1 MAAFDK
7 NVCALVVMHLFSF
20 FLTVLCELF
29 HKSATVSLRSAL
41 FVTPRILLF
50 TPNALSLNSIGGN
63 ENQHFVDGLALRGRA
78 LQVRFF
84 FTDSEKER
92 GRQMNDGSITLH
104 IVNVKSLQGSI
115 NHLNP

>member
-1 MAAFDK
+1 MV
-7 NVCALVVMHLFSF
+7 N
-20 FLTVLCELF
+20 
-29 HKSATVSLRSAL
+29 LRSAL

-50 TPNALSLNSIGGN
+50 TPNALSLNSTGGN

-78 LQVRFF
+78 LQVSFF

>member
-7 NVCALVVMHLFSF
+7 NVCALVVMHLFF

-50 TPNALSLNSIGGN
+50 TPNALSLNSTGGN

-78 LQVRFF
+78 LQVSFF

>member
-1 MAAFDK
+1 MV
-7 NVCALVVMHLFSF
+7 N
-20 FLTVLCELF
+20 
-29 HKSATVSLRSAL
+29 LRSAL

-50 TPNALSLNSIGGN
+50 TPNALSLNSTGGN

-78 LQVRFF
+78 LQVSFFF